1 MDFETFR
8 ENLARDIKRN
18 IDAIL
23 GDELKKPQNLL
34 RGSRTLRVKMKRK

>member
-23 GDELKKPQNLL
+23 GDELKKYQQREEQAP
-34 RGSRTLRVKMKRK
+34 TK